1 MTQKYNFG
9 IFSFSYWWILIFPD
23 PRSAQKIL
31 RMRAARAIRILPR
44 TLRALAQKSRNFS
57 GCARSRSARA
67 KFARAS
73 GTRAWS
79 WVCIFPEITSF
90 KNAMKIPKTCH
101 RKIEKSSRLHEK
113 DFTERSLTAHTGSS
127 GMNSFYFQMSEDL
140 EILQKQNGNK
150 ETLRFLFYLCK
161 LLFSKN
167 CQLYISLFS
176 VEISITW
183 CFNCGIS
190 FASELDEYVLKAL
203 LQDLSIFKHSYIHF
217 SDF

>member
-1 MTQKYNFG
+1 MFTVIFLGRIFRNHICKYLLQFHYYLN
-9 IFSFSYWWILIFPD
+9 IFYLPSNLNPRFCAELMNTHFP
-23 PRSAQKIL
+23 
-31 RMRAARAIRILPR
+31 
-44 TLRALAQKSRNFS
+44 RNYQFQECYENTEKMS
-57 GCARSRSARA
+57 QENRK
-67 KFARAS
+67 KFQ
-73 GTRAWS
+73 TAW
-79 WVCIFPEITSF
+79 
-90 KNAMKIPKTCH
+90 
-101 RKIEKSSRLHEK
+101 K

-217 SDF
+217 SNF